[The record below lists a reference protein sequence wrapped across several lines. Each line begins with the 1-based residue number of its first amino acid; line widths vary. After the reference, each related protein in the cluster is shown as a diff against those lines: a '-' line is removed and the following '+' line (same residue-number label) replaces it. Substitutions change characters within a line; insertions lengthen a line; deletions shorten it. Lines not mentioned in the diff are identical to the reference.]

1 MIHRV
6 WILETD
12 GGKEEVFLN
21 LEDARDFAYKALIEW
36 GYDPKNDEYNV
47 FKELDESY
55 KDNRYSG
62 FWVDELLWCS
72 EANYHC

>member
-1 MIHRV
+1 MTHRV

-12 GGKEEVFLN
+12 SENKEVFLN
-21 LEDARDFAYKALIEW
+21 LEDARDFAYKQLIEW
-36 GYDPKNDEYNV
+36 GYNPENDDYNV

-55 KDNRYSG
+55 KDNKYAG
-62 FWVDELLWCS
+62 FWIDELLYCY

>member
-1 MIHRV
+1 MIHKV
-6 WILETD
+6 WIVEVED
-12 GGKEEVFLN
+12 GHIEVFLN
-21 LEDARDFAYKALIEW
+21 LEEARDYAYKQLIDW
-36 GYDPKNDEYNV
+36 GYDPKSDEDGV

-55 KDNRYSG
+55 KDSRYSG